1 MGAPLHDKEAAHRR
15 YGEEYTLSTAEGVA
29 MILRDLHVLRERRF
43 NAGDYAACD
52 ILIDLDTAIEK
63 ARLTNRQKQ
72 AVYYVYEQGCSQVEA
87 AELMGVGKAAVGNLL
102 NGTPHYDGALERIA
116 GIYRGWRYEGCEKT
130 IGEANE

>member
-1 MGAPLHDKEAAHRR
+1 MSAPRHDKEAAHRR
-15 YGEEYTLSTAEGVA
+15 YGEEYEPSTPEGVA

-63 ARLTNRQKQ
+63 AKLTNRQKQ
-72 AVYYVYEQGCSQVEA
+72 AVFYVYEQGYSQVEA

-116 GIYRGWRYEGCEKT
+116 GIYQGWSTKGGEGVVF
-130 IGEANE
+130 